1 MSHDKGTGA
10 KKNQP
15 TFPPLPIPPPR
26 PANGK
31 RSLCREFYVWYVET
45 IRYQRRT
52 HNNVLR
58 HETDKILTEAFRL
71 FCLWNHGGGEETT
84 RNERLRAFVYL
95 YDLYSF
101 PYNVTFYTGPS
112 RISTF
117 TSVYVRVGAHART
130 RIARAYSNFVA
141 NFTTSRFPIDSKS
154 RFREEEIRISPIS
167 IPNYRTIINPFPRSF
182 PVHDPWSW
190 KASRRYV
197 GIG

>member
-15 TFPPLPIPPPR
+15 TFPPPLPTPPPDPPMGNDLFVVNFTYDTWKRYVINDVRTTTYWDTR
-26 PANGK
+26 P
-31 RSLCREFYVWYVET
+31 
-45 IRYQRRT
+45 IRYWPKRFVCFVYGT
-52 HNNVLR
+52 
-58 HETDKILTEAFRL
+58 T
-71 FCLWNHGGGEETT
+71 GGEETT